1 MTHDNP
7 ATSYPSLKNGAEK
20 RNFQRHAIN
29 LRASFRTGDGIEF
42 LCTLRDFCIGGMLL
56 EYQPLA
62 MTHSSP
68 QKRFLATGDV
78 ISIRCALPAPGKSGA
93 VQFQARVVRAVENS
107 IGVAF
112 INPDPAA
119 LQAMQ
124 DFALRRDEDKTIE
137 QSAPLDWKIA
147 TKIDREQ
154 TAKII
159 HDCNRATLH
168 ALQEIINSTL
178 SIIPS
183 RMFQMAQETKDVK
196 AQNAYFNSSDTIKC
210 STPALANSLR
220 ARIQKQLENFQ
231 PPHLAAQHKSHDLCA
246 DEMSLV
252 EDNALEEWLLISE
265 INNQVEIAHKS
276 VLVSIERRL
285 SVVFDTAIERDN
297 NPYAPRPHTETF
309 FEAIKCLGLDPIA
322 APVCYGAFKE
332 ELLKKCGALYRH
344 LNAILLEAGVLPDLK
359 HHAPRSGDSTAPVRP
374 AQRTNAPS
382 APNTGTITRELYQLV
397 HELRDFQRETTNRT
411 HLKNNPKTSPHDDSL
426 AAMADSPAQ
435 SASEFY
441 KIADLLLAV
450 GNLQTARSAQADID
464 NEPRDI
470 KHLVLSALSKNAAS
484 DAGKQISAR
493 DNSIMEVV
501 GDLFHA
507 IQGDPLVA
515 DSVRPWL
522 RRLELP
528 MLRLAFQDSTIF
540 HDRSH
545 VARQVFNK
553 IARMEVYDD
562 DKTSAGQSAIRNVID
577 RLIDRINN
585 EFDGTAEIFGKIES
599 QLDRLIKIQN
609 QAYTDNLRDVIAE
622 CEHSP
627 PRVEP
632 ENHTENETG
641 ELFNKWLKQAHRMQ
655 EGDWALFMHD
665 NGKTQRLRIAWIG
678 NGTHVFVNWLGL
690 KEKMLNI
697 ADVAREMGKGKIV
710 VLDNADDP
718 VTDRAQ
724 YGMLQELH
732 EQLIYET
739 THDHL
744 TGLINRKEFESR
756 LAGAVQNAWQENLR
770 HVMFFI
776 DIDKFSAINNSC
788 GYESGDKLLKE
799 LTALLQEKLGDR
811 GILARLGSDEFG
823 ILMENCSLDDALDVA
838 EQQID
843 AVTGYRFEWDDKR
856 FSVALS
862 VGLVPVNINN
872 SSVTE
877 LLRAAESSCSV
888 AKDMGGNRLQVYHS
902 GHSRLAHR
910 SEVMKWVGHIDKIL
924 EEERLSLRCQRIQPI
939 NGDPSARPH
948 FEILLSVKD
957 DHGKIVS
964 PQDFIQAA
972 EWYRRMT
979 AVDQWVVE
987 KTFNWMAGHRD
998 TLEKI
1003 NAITI
1008 NLSGHTLSDDS
1019 FIDFLLD
1026 QMARTA
1032 VPPDKLCFEVTET
1045 AGVSNLSDAAGF
1057 IMEVKKTGC
1066 KFALDDFGSGMSSY
1080 AYLKNLPID
1089 LIKIDGA
1096 FVKNIEHSPS
1106 DHAVVKSITE
1116 IGHFMNKKI
1125 VAEYV
1130 ENDAIL
1136 NLLREIGVD
1145 YAQGHVIAKP
1155 DLLDSLAIQ
1164 IQTS

>member
-1 MTHDNP
+1 MTHENS
-7 ATSYPSLKNGAEK
+7 ATSYTPSEGGAEK
-20 RNFQRHAIN
+20 RKFQRHAIN

-42 LCTLRDFCIGGMLL
+42 LCALRDFCVGGMLL

-62 MTHSSP
+62 MTHSLP
-68 QKRFLATGDV
+68 QKRFLAAGDV
-78 ISIRCALPAPGKSGA
+78 ISIRCALPAPSKSGM
-93 VQFQARVVRAVENS
+93 VQFQARVVRAIENS

-112 INPDPAA
+112 INPDLAA

-124 DFALRRDEDKTIE
+124 DFASRRDEDKSIE
-137 QSAPLDWKIA
+137 RSAQPDPKIA
-147 TKIDREQ
+147 TTTINRAE
-154 TAKII
+154 AGKII
-159 HDCNRATLH
+159 ANCNRAALN
-168 ALQEIINSTL
+168 ALQEIINNTL
-178 SIIPS
+178 LKIPS

-196 AQNAYFNSSDTIKC
+196 AQNAYFNSSDTIKR
-210 STPALANSLR
+210 SAPTLAKSLHASLQR
-220 ARIQKQLENFQ
+220 QLESFQ
-231 PPHLAAQHKSHDLCA
+231 PSRLVAQHKSSDLCA
-246 DEMSLV
+246 DEMSLI

-265 INNQVEIAHKS
+265 INNQVEIAHKGM
-276 VLVSIERRL
+276 LVPMERRL
-285 SVVFDTAIERDN
+285 SVVFDTTIERDN
-297 NPYAPRPHTETF
+297 NPYTPRPHTETF
-309 FEAIKCLGLDPIA
+309 FEAVKSLGLDPVAI
-322 APVCYGAFKE
+322 PVCHGVFKE

-344 LNAILLEAGVLPDLK
+344 INAILLESGVLPDLK
-359 HHAPRSGDSTAPVRP
+359 YHTPRNNIATNPVRP
-374 AQRTNAPS
+374 VQRTNAPGV
-382 APNTGTITRELYQLV
+382 PDTGGTTRELYQLV
-397 HELRDFQRETTNRT
+397 HELRGFQRETASQAPQR
-411 HLKNNPKTSPHDDSL
+411 NNLKTSRQDD
-426 AAMADSPAQ
+426 AMAGSPAQ
-435 SASEFY
+435 SANDFY

-450 GNLQTARSAQADID
+450 SSLQTAQSVQADVD
-464 NEPRDI
+464 NEPRNI
-470 KHLVLSALSKNAAS
+470 KSLILSALTKNVAS
-484 DAGKQISAR
+484 DTDKEISAR
-493 DNSIMEVV
+493 DSSIMEVI

-507 IQGDPLVA
+507 IQSDPLVA

-540 HDRSH
+540 LDRSH

-562 DKTSAGQSAIRNVID
+562 DKSSAGQSAIRNVID

-585 EFDGTAEIFGKIES
+585 EFDGTAEIFGKIEA

-609 QAYTDNLRDVIAE
+609 QAYTDNLRDVITE

-627 PRVEP
+627 PRAEP
-632 ENHTENETG
+632 EKRAGGETG
-641 ELFNKWLKQAHRMQ
+641 ESFSKWLKQAHRMK
-655 EGDWALFMHD
+655 EGDWVLCMHG
-665 NGKTQRLRIAWIG
+665 NGKTRRLRIAWIG
-678 NGTHVFVNWLGL
+678 NDTHVFVNWLGL

-697 ADVAREMGKGKIV
+697 TDVAWEMSQGKIIA
-710 VLDNADDP
+710 LDNADDP
-718 VTDRAQ
+718 ITDRAQ
-724 YGMLQELH
+724 YGMLQDLH

-739 THDHL
+739 THDQL
-744 TGLINRKEFESR
+744 TGLINRKAFEAR
-756 LAGAVQNAWQENLR
+756 LAGAAQNARHTNLR
-770 HVMFFI
+770 HVLCFI

-799 LTALLQEKLGDR
+799 LTTLLQEKLENR

-823 ILMENCSLDDALDVA
+823 ILMEDCSLDDALDVA

-862 VGLVPVNINN
+862 IGLVPVNMNN
-872 SSVTE
+872 AGVTE

-948 FEILLSVKD
+948 FEVLLSVKD
-957 DHGKIVS
+957 DHGKIVP

-979 AVDQWVVE
+979 AVDRWVVE
-987 KTFNWMAGHRD
+987 KTFTWMAGHRE

-1008 NLSGHTLSDDS
+1008 NLSGQTLSDDS

-1026 QMARTA
+1026 QMTKTA

-1045 AGVSNLSDAAGF
+1045 VGVSNLSDAAEF

-1066 KFALDDFGSGMSSY
+1066 TFALDDFGSGMSSY

-1096 FVKNIEHSPS
+1096 FVKSIEHSSS

-1136 NLLREIGVD
+1136 NLLRQIGVD
-1145 YAQGHVIAKP
+1145 YAQGHAIAKA
-1155 DLLDSLAIQ
+1155 DLLDSLARQ
-1164 IQTS
+1164 L